1 MSLPNY
7 IEIFSENFLTQ
18 HCTITES
25 GDNPEYMYDQN
36 PNTTWL
42 STSALD
48 STDEQITIVFKD
60 EAGTETSK
68 TFGTLIIQNTNVE
81 DFTFEYHNGSTFVE
95 ISSSAITSNT
105 DENVIVDFA
114 SSVSASQIRITLSD
128 TMVADNKKQ
137 IGQLRVC
144 KHLIDMDTVLTN
156 FNRQNYSKQGH
167 YYLNSGNLFHW
178 KEFEKIKGKL
188 KLSNL
193 TLTKRNT
200 LKEEVSARNSLTII
214 FYRDFDDNDI
224 FEFAV
229 IASVYEWLD
238 RKTQLFELELSLS
251 EK

>member
-1 MSLPNY
+1 
-7 IEIFSENFLTQ
+7 
-18 HCTITES
+18 
-25 GDNPEYMYDQN
+25 
-36 PNTTWL
+36 
-42 STSALD
+42 
-48 STDEQITIVFKD
+48 
-60 EAGTETSK
+60 
-68 TFGTLIIQNTNVE
+68 
-81 DFTFEYHNGSTFVE
+81 
-95 ISSSAITSNT
+95 
-105 DENVIVDFA
+105 
-114 SSVSASQIRITLSD
+114 
-128 TMVADNKKQ
+128 MVADNKKQ

>member
-7 IEIFSENFLTQ
+7 IEIFSENFLTK

-42 STSALD
+42 STTAD
-48 STDEQITIVFKD
+48 DDIDEQITIMFKD
-60 EAGTETSK
+60 ESETEISK
-68 TFGTLIIQNTNVE
+68 TFDTFIIQNTNAVGI
-81 DFTFEYHNGSTFVE
+81 TFEYHNGSTFVE
-95 ISSSAITSNT
+95 IPNSAVADNT
-105 DENVIVDFA
+105 EENVIVDLA
-114 SSVSASQIRITLSD
+114 SSVSASQIRITLSE
-128 TMVADNKKQ
+128 TQTADQKKQ
-137 IGQLRVC
+137 IGQLRICEHV
-144 KHLIDMDTVLTN
+144 LDMDTVLSN

-193 TLTKRNT
+193 TLAKRNA
-200 LKEEVSARNSLTII
+200 LLDEISDRNGLTII
-214 FYRDFDDNDI
+214 FYRNFDNNDTY
-224 FEFAV
+224 EFA
-229 IASVYEWLD
+229 IIGSTYEYLD